1 MFAVWFAMLTA
12 RLFGLFDYVVLVW
25 YLLFELFCLGIV
37 VFWLM
42 GGAGTT
48 VVWNYCCRLSLC
60 GWLL

>member
-37 VFWLM
+37 AFWLM
-42 GGAGTT
+42 G
-48 VVWNYCCRLSLC
+48 VVRVLRLC
-60 GWLL
+60 GIIVAV